1 MVMLVNGTLENF
13 EKTEF
18 FIKGVAFDTIIPVDK
33 DGKEREAEFERTR
46 DTVCVERP
54 LPYMSTVTF
63 KLKKRQI

>member
-18 FIKGVAFDTIIPVDK
+18 FIKGVDFDTIISVDK
-33 DGKEREAEFERTR
+33 DGKEREAEYERTG
-46 DTVCVERP
+46 DKVCVERP

-63 KLKKRQI
+63 KLIKR

>member
-33 DGKEREAEFERTR
+33 DGKERESEFERTGE
-46 DTVCVERP
+46 TVCVERP

-63 KLKKRQI
+63 KLKKR